1 MPEMLDGRYQLDE
14 QIGRGGMGEV
24 WRGLDPRTGRGVAVK
39 ILAPQVTQPAARE
52 RFAREARA
60 AAQIVH
66 TNVVTVFDT
75 GEQDGRPY
83 LVMELLTGR
92 SLAEELEDGHRY
104 TIPEVCRL
112 MSQAAAGLDAA
123 HQAGV
128 VHRDVKPANLHR
140 TADGTLK
147 IVDFGIAQ
155 VASEASRLTTV
166 GTVVGTAA
174 YLAPEQIN
182 GEAGTAASDLY
193 ALGCVAY
200 ELLCGQP
207 PFSGGAADL
216 MRKHVFEAP
225 VPPGQVRPDVPAP
238 LDRLVMSMLAKN
250 PADRPASAEQVR
262 QAFAAFAFPQAAQTA
277 PNPAPRA
284 VPNPTAVLP
293 AHDPAVLPPHD
304 PAVTTD
310 LRGGPAVPVTGTML
324 AGTGTEARPASEG
337 KKLALQ
343 ALAGVVLIAV
353 GALAV
358 TMFNSGGEEP
368 RPTPTPA
375 AVVTADPDPA
385 PPSAVATASPEPS
398 SLVEA
403 ETPGADDT
411 DSDDEDD
418 EPYASEAS
426 EYIPP
431 GGWNRWLEGLD
442 KAVYKQ
448 QAGGGIEQGLADKA
462 HERVREAARAAMRGA
477 EAEAREEVFHLVKDV
492 FKAQRKGKLEDGPL
506 TQYIAKAGLR

>member
-14 QIGRGGMGEV
+14 PIGRGGMGEV
-24 WRGLDPRTGRGVAVK
+24 WRGHDPRTGRAVAVK

-75 GEQDGRPY
+75 GEQNGRPY

-92 SLAEELEDGHRY
+92 SLADELADGHRY
-104 TIPEVCRL
+104 NIPEVCRL
-112 MSQAAAGLDAA
+112 MSQAASGLDAA
-123 HQAGV
+123 HKAGV

-155 VASEASRLTTV
+155 VASETSRLTTV

-182 GEAGTAASDLY
+182 GEPGTAASDLY

-225 VPPGQVRPDVPAP
+225 APPSQVRPDVPP
-238 LDRLVMSMLAKN
+238 GLDRLVLSMLAKD
-250 PADRPASAEQVR
+250 PADRPANAEQVR
-262 QAFAAFAFPQAAQTA
+262 QAFAAFAFPATV
-277 PNPAPRA
+277 PNPLPHAA
-284 VPNPTAVLP
+284 PNPTAVLP
-293 AHDPAVLPPHD
+293 SHDHAQ
-304 PAVTTD
+304 TTD
-310 LRGGPAVPVTGTML
+310 LRGTPAVPVTGAML
-324 AGTGTEARPASEG
+324 TGGGAPPEPSSPN

-343 ALAGVVLIAV
+343 ALAGVAVIA
-353 GALAV
+353 AV
-358 TMFNSGGEEP
+358 AIGVTLLNSGGGTP
-368 RPTPTPA
+368 DPTPTPTPTSA
-375 AVVTADPDPA
+375 AVTTTEPEPA
-385 PPSAVATASPEPS
+385 PSASSTPEPS
-398 SLVEA
+398 SLIEA
-403 ETPGADDT
+403 ETPGP
-411 DSDDEDD
+411 DDEESDEGDD
-418 EPYASEAS
+418 PYVGDAG
-426 EYIPP
+426 EYTPAD
-431 GGWNRWLEGLD
+431 GWVPWLEGFD
-442 KAVYKQ
+442 KAVFKQ
-448 QAGGGIEQGLADKA
+448 EAAGGIDPGLAKKA
-462 HERVREAARAAMRGA
+462 HDHIREAARLAQSGG
-477 EAEAREEVFHLVKDV
+477 EAEARE
-492 FKAQRKGKLEDGPL
+492 KALRVTRDLLKAEQKGKLKNGPVL
-506 TQYIAKAGLR
+506 QYVRKAGLG

>member
-14 QIGRGGMGEV
+14 PIGRGGMGEV
-24 WRGLDPRTGRGVAVK
+24 WRGHDPRTGRAVAVK

-66 TNVVTVFDT
+66 SNVVTVFDT

-92 SLAEELEDGHRY
+92 SLADELADGHRY
-104 TIPEVCRL
+104 NIPEVCRL

-123 HQAGV
+123 HKAGV
-128 VHRDVKPANLHR
+128 IHRDVKPANLHR

-216 MRKHVFEAP
+216 MRKHVFETP
-225 VPPGQVRPDVPAP
+225 VPPSQVRPDVPAA
-238 LDRLVMSMLAKN
+238 LDRLVLSMLAKD
-250 PADRPASAEQVR
+250 PAERPDGAEQVR
-262 QAFAAFAFPQAAQTA
+262 QAFAAFAFPQTV
-277 PNPAPRA
+277 PNPIPPAA
-284 VPNPTAVLP
+284 PNPTAVLP
-293 AHDPAVLPPHD
+293 AHDPSR
-304 PAVTTD
+304 TTD
-310 LRGGPAVPVTGTML
+310 MRGAPVPVTGAML
-324 AGTGTEARPASEG
+324 TGEGASG
-337 KKLALQ
+337 SSSPNRKLVVQ
-343 ALAGVVLIAV
+343 ALAGVALIAAV
-353 GALAV
+353 AIGVTAL
-358 TMFNSGGEEP
+358 NSGGGEEP
-368 RPTPTPA
+368 SPTPTPA
-375 AVVTADPDPA
+375 AVTTAETN
-385 PPSAVATASPEPS
+385 PSPSPS
-398 SLVEA
+398 SVQSLTEA
-403 ETPGADDT
+403 QTPSPGDTEGDEGDD
-411 DSDDEDD
+411 
-418 EPYASEAS
+418 PYAGEAS
-426 EYIPP
+426 EYTPA
-431 GGWNRWLEGLD
+431 GGWQKWLGGFD
-442 KAVYKQ
+442 RAVLEQ
-448 QAGGGIEQGLADKA
+448 EAAGGIEPDLAYKA
-462 HERVREAARAAMRGA
+462 HEDIREAGMKVQEGE
-477 EAEAREEVFHLVKDV
+477 EADAREKVLRLTRDLI
-492 FKAQRKGKLEDGPL
+492 KAERKGRLKDGPL
-506 TQYIAKAGLR
+506 MRYVRAAGLV